1 MRKATSIDPVL
12 SKVVLYTQRG
22 WPRQIDD
29 KLKPYANRQSELS
42 VEAGCLLWGMRVV
55 VPTLCQKT
63 VLRELHTSHPGI
75 VRMKSLARIHVWW
88 PLIDKDIEQLVRECK
103 SCQSVR
109 NNPPSTMLHLWS
121 WPDRPWMRIH
131 VLTQEVIPMKSTTT
145 EKTLEV
151 LRNLF
156 AAYGL
161 PEQLVSDNSPQFTS
175 SEFELCMRAN
185 GIKHI

>member
-1 MRKATSIDPVL
+1 M
-12 SKVVLYTQRG
+12 
-22 WPRQIDD
+22 
-29 KLKPYANRQSELS
+29 
-42 VEAGCLLWGMRVV
+42 
-55 VPTLCQKT
+55 
-63 VLRELHTSHPGI
+63 
-75 VRMKSLARIHVWW
+75 
-88 PLIDKDIEQLVRECK
+88 
-103 SCQSVR
+103 
-109 NNPPSTMLHLWS
+109 
-121 WPDRPWMRIH
+121 
-131 VLTQEVIPMKSTTT
+131 IPMKSTTT